1 MRKSL
6 IVLAALLAVAGAQ
19 QVQAQ
24 AFPNRPMRII
34 ATVPPG
40 SAPDVVARTV
50 AQRLSAN
57 TGVPVTVDNRTGA
70 GGLIGANTA
79 GGAAPDGYTLL
90 LADTGI
96 FAILPHEH
104 SSFDPLKSLI
114 PVTSAG
120 TTPLFL
126 AVGAGLNASSVTEL
140 IAAAKAKP
148 GMAYG
153 SGGNGGA
160 AHLFME
166 LFKSLSGTDMTHV
179 PYKGVAPAVAAVVAG
194 EVVAVF
200 SGLNLLV
207 PQEKAGKLRIIAVA
221 SQTRTGLMPAL
232 PTVAEAGLPGF
243 NIKTLTL
250 GFFVPAGTPQD
261 VVNKLRADLTAA
273 VKAPDVRQRLNT
285 LAVEEPTDFTQEYLT
300 EIVRSELVQYGN
312 LVKAANAA
320 ARK

>member
-6 IVLAALLAVAGAQ
+6 IVLAVLLVATGIQ
-19 QVQAQ
+19 QAQAQ
-24 AFPNRPMRII
+24 AFPCRAMKII

-40 SAPDVVARTV
+40 SAPDVVARTI

-79 GGAAPDGYTLL
+79 ASAAPDGYTVL
-90 LADTGI
+90 LADTGV

-104 SSFDPLKSLI
+104 ASFDPLKSLV
-114 PVTSAG
+114 PVTSVG

-126 AVGAGLNASSVTEL
+126 AVGAGLNARTVTEL

-148 GMAYG
+148 GMPYG
-153 SGGNGGA
+153 SGGSGGA

-221 SQTRTGLMPAL
+221 SQTRTGLMPSL

-250 GFFVPAGTPQD
+250 GMFAPAGTPQEI
-261 VVNKLRADLTAA
+261 VNKLRVDLTAA
-273 VKAPDVRQRLNT
+273 VKAPDVRQRLDT
-285 LAVEEPTDFTQEYLT
+285 LAVEEPADFSQEHLAET
-300 EIVRSELVQYGN
+300 VRSELVQYGR
-312 LVKAANAA
+312 LVRAAGAS
-320 ARK
+320 AR